1 MPRITDMQS
10 HDGEVVRHPRG
21 RHIHLLH
28 IGLQGEPDGG
38 EEYLLRRLR
47 HIIVLLHRNTH
58 HRGGPHSVTAVR
70 HRRNMKERI
79 TVFEGVE
86 TGMVAEGAL
95 HRLLFGRVHVPLYY
109 EITVGRDIEV
119 VRHAPDQPHGPT
131 PQESRQQILVDAVR
145 HGRSGGVG
153 VGRVAAEADTHG
165 HPPSRTPIGF
175 VMFRAGL
182 VHVPVHPRGAA
193 VEHLHAVH
201 AHIDRSGRRVCRI
214 HHGQRHEAPAVGGPA
229 LKHRKQVERRI
240 ATRADDLLTRTA
252 TAHPFREP
260 AGRFAQQRQGPYF
273 LDERTFGRHDFADQ
287 PLYPGRKFI
296 QRSDAEGQ
304 RHPTVGTE
312 EVHRH
317 RKRRPRILEK
327 QRPPAM
333 FHHPVGYLRHLLHR
347 IHACLYPYQLALP
360 FEQVDIFPQTAVHK
374 QNYFYFYKSNQFSRF
389 GS

>member
-1 MPRITDMQS
+1 
-10 HDGEVVRHPRG
+10 
-21 RHIHLLH
+21 
-28 IGLQGEPDGG
+28 
-38 EEYLLRRLR
+38 
-47 HIIVLLHRNTH
+47 
-58 HRGGPHSVTAVR
+58 
-70 HRRNMKERI
+70 MKERI

-119 VRHAPDQPHGPT
+119 VRHAPNQPHGPT

-153 VGRVAAEADTHG
+153 VGRIAEADTHG

-229 LKHRKQVERRI
+229 LKHRKQVKRGI
-240 ATRADDLLTRTA
+240 GDRASVSGTSGPLRPA
-252 TAHPFREP
+252 TARPLFS
-260 AGRFAQQRQGPYF
+260 GRTNLWA
-273 LDERTFGRHDFADQ
+273 T
-287 PLYPGRKFI
+287 
-296 QRSDAEGQ
+296 
-304 RHPTVGTE
+304 
-312 EVHRH
+312 
-317 RKRRPRILEK
+317 
-327 QRPPAM
+327 
-333 FHHPVGYLRHLLHR
+333 
-347 IHACLYPYQLALP
+347 
-360 FEQVDIFPQTAVHK
+360 
-374 QNYFYFYKSNQFSRF
+374 
-389 GS
+389 